1 MQPQARE
8 QLLVLL
14 VEDDADLAEVTQA
27 LLQREGLRV
36 AVAHDGLEGLDL
48 IEKLHPQVVITD
60 LVMPV
65 LDGLE
70 LIRRHAARPAPRAP
84 VIAVSAVGARLR
96 AARDLSWIPTSSS
109 TSVRW
114 RTCGCTRW
122 GSSRSRRAPG
132 STSWACAS
140 TTWTSSVISASIWT
154 IADACSAARR
164 APERNEDG
172 RAWRPCGA

>member
-1 MQPQARE
+1 MQTRARE

-27 LLQREGLRV
+27 VLQHDGLQV

-48 IEKLHPQVVITD
+48 IDKLHPQVVVTD

-84 VIAVSAVGARLR
+84 VIAVSAVAARLR
-96 AARDLSWIPTSSS
+96 AARELGAAEVLLKPVTPAELLH
-109 TSVRW
+109 SVW
-114 RTCGCTRW
+114 K
-122 GSSRSRRAPG
+122 
-132 STSWACAS
+132 
-140 TTWTSSVISASIWT
+140 
-154 IADACSAARR
+154 AARR
-164 APERNEDG
+164 QQ
-172 RAWRPCGA
+172 

>member
-14 VEDDADLAEVTQA
+14 VEDDVDLAEVTQA
-27 LLQREGLRV
+27 LLQEEGLRV

-96 AARDLSWIPTSSS
+96 AARDLGAAVVLLKPVFPQELLQ
-109 TSVRW
+109 SVRKVA
-114 RTCGCTRW
+114 
-122 GSSRSRRAPG
+122 RA
-132 STSWACAS
+132 AL
-140 TTWTSSVISASIWT
+140 
-154 IADACSAARR
+154 
-164 APERNEDG
+164 
-172 RAWRPCGA
+172 

>member
-27 LLQREGLRV
+27 VLQQEGLQV
-36 AVAHDGLEGLDL
+36 AVAHDGREGLDL
-48 IEKLHPQVVITD
+48 IEKLHPQVVVTD

-84 VIAVSAVGARLR
+84 VIALSAVGAKLR
-96 AARDLSWIPTSSS
+96 AARDLGAAEVLLKPVFPHELLQ
-109 TSVRW
+109 SVLKVV
-114 RTCGCTRW
+114 
-122 GSSRSRRAPG
+122 RAH
-132 STSWACAS
+132 S
-140 TTWTSSVISASIWT
+140 
-154 IADACSAARR
+154 
-164 APERNEDG
+164 
-172 RAWRPCGA
+172 

>member
-1 MQPQARE
+1 MHSGQELRLGAGPGASCLRDPMQPQTQE

-27 LLQREGLRV
+27 LLQEGGLRV
-36 AVAHDGLEGLDL
+36 AVAHDGREALDL
-48 IEKLHPQVVITD
+48 IDKLHPQVVITD

-96 AARDLSWIPTSSS
+96 AARDLGAAEVLLKPVFPEELLQ
-109 TSVRW
+109 SVRKVA
-114 RTCGCTRW
+114 
-122 GSSRSRRAPG
+122 RA
-132 STSWACAS
+132 AL
-140 TTWTSSVISASIWT
+140 
-154 IADACSAARR
+154 
-164 APERNEDG
+164 
-172 RAWRPCGA
+172 

>member
-1 MQPQARE
+1 M
-8 QLLVLL
+8 LL

-96 AARDLSWIPTSSS
+96 AARDLGAAEVLLKPVFPQELLQ
-109 TSVRW
+109 SVRKVA
-114 RTCGCTRW
+114 
-122 GSSRSRRAPG
+122 RA
-132 STSWACAS
+132 AL
-140 TTWTSSVISASIWT
+140 
-154 IADACSAARR
+154 
-164 APERNEDG
+164 
-172 RAWRPCGA
+172 

>member
-1 MQPQARE
+1 MRPQARE

-14 VEDDADLAEVTQA
+14 VEDDVDLAEVTQA
-27 LLQREGLRV
+27 LLQQDGLRV

-60 LVMPV
+60 LIMPV

-96 AARDLSWIPTSSS
+96 AARDLGAAVVLLKPVFPQELLQ
-109 TSVRW
+109 SVRKVA
-114 RTCGCTRW
+114 
-122 GSSRSRRAPG
+122 RA
-132 STSWACAS
+132 AL
-140 TTWTSSVISASIWT
+140 
-154 IADACSAARR
+154 
-164 APERNEDG
+164 
-172 RAWRPCGA
+172 